1 MRRIILLLAVVITS
15 TGFAQ
20 EKAAEPAKKEARV
33 LEQKFT
39 VSLVLRVSEPDFFA
53 VTLETKK
60 EKLSF
65 GGFNKSNILTAALGS
80 VTVSTGLKDVIG
92 SGFVVEMGSRIYYK
106 KGSWSGFYTQSGI
119 EGGTIKFSDTNY
131 TGKYSYFSFF
141 NPDLG
146 FKWQVSKGF
155 SIDPSIGCMWK
166 IEWKGSGDV
175 DNKIFTNFVPKIG
188 LKIGYSF

>member
-15 TGFAQ
+15 QLSAQ
-20 EKAAEPAKKEARV
+20 EKASEPAKEPARV
-33 LEQKFT
+33 LEQKRTISVGFR
-39 VSLVLRVSEPDFFA
+39 LSEPDLLA
-53 VTLETKK
+53 VTLETKSD
-60 EKLSF
+60 KLTM
-65 GGFNKSNILTAALGS
+65 GFNKSDVFTAALGS
-80 VTVSTGLKDVIG
+80 VSVSNGLETVTG
-92 SGFVVEMGSRIYYK
+92 SGFVVEIGSRIYYK
-106 KGSWSGFYTQSGI
+106 KGSWKGFYTQSGI

-166 IEWKGSGDV
+166 IEWKGTGDV